1 MWSRLHWTAASQ
13 ILAAL
18 DGEEAAEV
26 KAEFQDP
33 KGYFDGLVADGALE
47 RAVSYLGIALP
58 NLEAVHWAWTA
69 LNVQGRTTGHEW
81 RDRIRASAE
90 RWIGDPTD
98 GNRRSVWAIATERDT
113 ACPEKLLAGAIF
125 FSGGS
130 IAPDGVPSVEPP
142 PAVCGKLA
150 ACAIIAAAH
159 ASSAR
164 ESALRAAIASG
175 DHIAE
180 AGLRRS

>member
-13 ILAAL
+13 ILATL
-18 DGEEAAEV
+18 DGKEAIEV
-26 KAEFQDP
+26 NAAFQNP

-58 NLEAVHWAWTA
+58 SLEAVHWAWSA
-69 LNVQGRTTGHEW
+69 LNFQGSKTGHEW
-81 RDRIRASAE
+81 RDRIRESVE
-90 RWIGDPTD
+90 RWINNPTD

-130 IAPDGVPSVEPP
+130 IAPEEVTPINPP

-150 ACAIIAAAH
+150 ACAIIAAAQT
-159 ASSAR
+159 SSAR
-164 ESALRAAIASG
+164 EIALRTAIACG
-175 DHIAE
+175 DQIAE
-180 AGLRRS
+180 TGLRKD